1 MTLEG
6 TPWVDR
12 ALNSVWDRIVAA
24 SPKPDW
30 IPLHTTK
37 GKKLVMEELG
47 CGHYGC
53 VMPTMDPQVVV
64 KVTSD
69 MTEAA
74 FVSAAMKLGPPGYHP
89 DDWTDAGITQYHGI
103 YRLPGTHRGRPL
115 FVLWREA
122 ATEVGFKVSYGRDYD
137 SRSRMVLSNLLSHYK
152 EFANVVREAHK
163 KGKAIPSDISRFE
176 DRIREIETFPES
188 DSYFKEVMK
197 GLPPTS
203 QVGMSLAALHIL
215 EEVMQ
220 NTFLCDAIGNA
231 LAFYREEGLLLAD
244 VHNNNVGKVDRLS
257 QAYVITDPGHAVP
270 LNPKYETVAIED
282 LP

>member
-24 SPKPDW
+24 APKPEW
-30 IPLHTTK
+30 VPLHTTK

-53 VMPTMDPQVVV
+53 VMPTSDPQVVV

-74 FVSAAMKLGPPGYHP
+74 FVAAAMVLGPPGYQP
-89 DDWTDAGITQYHGI
+89 DDWTDAGIVQYHGI
-103 YRLPGTHRGRPL
+103 YRLPGLHRGRPM

-122 ATEVGFKVSYGRDYD
+122 ATKVGLELTYGRDYEA
-137 SRSRMVLSNLLSHYK
+137 RTRMVLSNLLSHYK
-152 EFANVVREAHK
+152 QFANIVREAHK
-163 KGKAIPSDISRFE
+163 KGKSLPSDVSRFRDKILE
-176 DRIREIETFPES
+176 VETMPES
-188 DSYFKEVMK
+188 DSYFKAVMK
-197 GLPPTS
+197 GFYPTS
-203 QVGMSLAALHIL
+203 QVGVALAALPIL

-220 NTFLCDAIGNA
+220 NTVLCDAIGNA
-231 LAFYREEGLLLAD
+231 FAYYREEGLLLAD
-244 VHNNNVGKVDRLS
+244 VHNGNVGKVDRLS